1 MSDAVSDGSSFNC
14 PFCTSKLK
22 LQVPSSPL
30 TGDGKNVGNS
40 SNALFPPPGG
50 QCTVCP
56 SAPVPCTP
64 SVSNID
70 PGQSPISTDGL
81 SALGSGCS
89 YMCAKGGLIT
99 LDKSTQSSAKHDEA
113 EDGSLLKTIVGL
125 IADFAPG
132 ISSLKSAGEVF
143 TGKDLV
149 TGEDV
154 GRGAAVLGIVPGGKI
169 LSKGPKALK
178 VGRTLAKASRK
189 TKPAKKIAKK
199 SISQKAIDGQK
210 SHLTRKDL
218 HSARKEASGEVVK
231 VRDDGKPFNHIQEVN
246 DAQQGL
252 KKTIVKLKKGLNE
265 NYSPLEKARIEK
277 EISEASKLLDLS
289 EEFLPSKPFI
299 PPGSSAPIPPPL

>member
-1 MSDAVSDGSSFNC
+1 VSDAVSDGSSFNC

-22 LQVPSSPL
+22 LQVPSSSL

-40 SNALFPPPGG
+40 SNTLFPPPGG

-64 SVSNID
+64 SVSNVD
-70 PGQSPISTDGL
+70 PGQSPISTGEL

-99 LDKSTQSSAKHDEA
+99 LDKSTQTSAKHDEA
-113 EDGSLLKTIVGL
+113 EDGGLTKAILGL

-132 ISSLKSAGEVF
+132 ISTLKSAGEVF

-169 LSKGPKALK
+169 FSKGPKALK
-178 VGRTLAKASRK
+178 VGRALAKASRK

-210 SHLTRKDL
+210 GHLTRKDL
-218 HSARKEASGEVVK
+218 NSARKEASGEVVK
-231 VRDDGKPFNHIQEVN
+231 YRDDGKPFNHIQEVN

-252 KKTIVKLKKGLNE
+252 KKTIVQT
-265 NYSPLEKARIEK
+265 
-277 EISEASKLLDLS
+277 
-289 EEFLPSKPFI
+289 
-299 PPGSSAPIPPPL
+299 